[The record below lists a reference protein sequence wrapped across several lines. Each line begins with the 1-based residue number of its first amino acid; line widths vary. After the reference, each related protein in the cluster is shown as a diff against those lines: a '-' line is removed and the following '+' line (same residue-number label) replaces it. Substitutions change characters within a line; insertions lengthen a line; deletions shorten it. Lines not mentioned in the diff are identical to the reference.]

1 MKIFEP
7 IVIRKMEIKNRI
19 LMAPIATNYP
29 LRSNQSKYF
38 YLERAKGGIG
48 AVTLGATNMDAFFS
62 DRFIEGTRKWVID
75 TVHEYDVKI
84 GPELW
89 QGNLL
94 PSLPTK
100 GIMQEWVA
108 PSAGVPLGG
117 KSLARLLHAPSNCYC
132 RELTVSEIKEI
143 IAKFARAAVKAKEAG
158 FDYITIHAG
167 HGHN

>member
-7 IVIRKMEIKNRI
+7 ITIRGMEIKNRI

-29 LRSNQSKYF
+29 IRGNQSKHF

-48 AVTLGATNMDAFFS
+48 SVTLGATNMDAFFS
-62 DRFIEGTRKWVID
+62 DRFIDGTRKWVID

-94 PSLPTK
+94 PSLPMK
-100 GIMQEWVA
+100 GILQEWVA
-108 PSAGVPLGG
+108 PSA
-117 KSLARLLHAPSNCYC
+117 
-132 RELTVSEIKEI
+132 
-143 IAKFARAAVKAKEAG
+143 
-158 FDYITIHAG
+158 
-167 HGHN
+167 